1 VFFLYDPARLMA
13 RKKLPLHTKILIG
26 GLLGVAGGILA
37 HFLVGDSPG
46 LASFIKY
53 VTLPVGQIF
62 LRLLFM
68 LVIPLIFSAL
78 VLGVAGMG
86 DPRALGRIGL
96 KSLLYTVVVSAIAV
110 LLGVTLVNLLRPGE
124 GLSPELKA
132 RLAASAL
139 QKTTAPA
146 GAPGAA
152 ATPGAPPAAATP
164 AAPAAPA
171 PGAAIGDKSPVDL
184 LVEIVPRNPVKAAA
198 DGDFL
203 AIMFFSL
210 MIGIGLA
217 LTRTPAAQRFQ
228 EAVEGLLDISM
239 RLIDIVISF
248 APIGVAALLFN
259 LTAQLGYEVL
269 GQLARYVGVVLLA
282 LFIHQFVVYS
292 LAVKFLGG
300 MSPLTF
306 FRGIQEAMVTAFS
319 TSSSNATLPTALRV
333 AEEEL
338 HLPPNVSRFVLT
350 IGATMN
356 QNGTALFEGVT
367 VLFLAQFYG
376 VALSLTQQLTVVVI
390 CILGGIGT
398 AGVPSGSIPVV
409 AMILGLVGIPVE
421 GIGLILG
428 VDRFLDMCRTVLNVS
443 GDLAAAVVVSR
454 GEGGNP
460 SAGHESAVK

>member
-1 VFFLYDPARLMA
+1 MA

-26 GLLGVAGGILA
+26 GLVGVAGGILA
-37 HFLVGDSPG
+37 HFLLGDDPG
-46 LASFIKY
+46 LATFIKY
-53 VTLPVGQIF
+53 VTLPLGQIF

-78 VLGVAGMG
+78 VMGVAGMG

-96 KSLLYTVVVSAIAV
+96 KSLLYTVVVSAVAV
-110 LLGVTLVNLLRPGE
+110 FIGVTLVNVLRPGE
-124 GLSPELKA
+124 GISPEVRE
-132 RLAASAL
+132 RL
-139 QKTTAPA
+139 QRN
-146 GAPGAA
+146 
-152 ATPGAPPAAATP
+152 APPSAAP
-164 AAPAAPA
+164 SAAPAT
-171 PGAAIGDKSPVDL
+171 GATAAAASSEKSAIDL
-184 LVEIVPRNPVKAAA
+184 IVEIVPRNPVKSAA

-203 AIMFFSL
+203 GIMFFSL
-210 MIGIGLA
+210 MIGLGVA
-217 LTRTPAAQRFQ
+217 LVRTPATQKFQ
-228 EAVEGLLDISM
+228 DAVEGLLEVSM
-239 RLIDIVISF
+239 RLIDVVLAF

-269 GQLARYVGVVLLA
+269 GQLARYVGTVLLA
-282 LFIHQFVVYS
+282 LLIHQFVVYS

-300 MSPLTF
+300 MSPVKF
-306 FRGIQEAMVTAFS
+306 FKGIQEAMVTAFS

-338 HLPPNVSRFVLT
+338 HLPPSVSRFVLT

-356 QNGTALFEGVT
+356 QNGTALFEGIT

-376 VALSLTQQLTVVVI
+376 IQLSLTQQLTVVII

-398 AGVPSGSIPVV
+398 AGVPSGSIPVI
-409 AMILGLVGIPVE
+409 AMILGLVGVPAE

-454 GEGGNP
+454 GEGPAP
-460 SAGHESAVK
+460 SSAAVV

>member
-1 VFFLYDPARLMA
+1 MA
-13 RKKLPLHTKILIG
+13 KRKLPLHTKILIG
-26 GLLGVAGGILA
+26 GLVGVAGGILA
-37 HFLVGDSPG
+37 HFLMGDSPG
-46 LASFIKY
+46 LATFIKY

-78 VLGVAGMG
+78 VLGVAGIG
-86 DPRALGRIGL
+86 DPRSLGRIGL

-110 LLGVTLVNLLRPGE
+110 LLGVALVNVFRPGE

-139 QKTTAPA
+139 QKTTAPS
-146 GAPGAA
+146 
-152 ATPGAPPAAATP
+152 TP
-164 AAPAAPA
+164 AAPAAAPA
-171 PGAAIGDKSPVDL
+171 APAAAPAAGSAVADKSPVDL

-210 MIGIGLA
+210 MVGLGLA
-217 LTRTPAAQRFQ
+217 LTRTPAALRFQ
-228 EAVEGLLDISM
+228 EAVEGLLDVSM
-239 RLIDIVISF
+239 RLIDIVIGF
-248 APIGVAALLFN
+248 APLGVAALLFN

-282 LFIHQFVVYS
+282 LAIHQFVVYS
-292 LAVKFLGG
+292 LAVKLFGG
-300 MSPLTF
+300 MSPWTF

-338 HLPPNVSRFVLT
+338 HLPPSVSRFVLT

-376 VALSLTQQLTVVVI
+376 VALSLSQQLTVVVI
-390 CILGGIGT
+390 CILGGVGT

-409 AMILGLVGIPVE
+409 AMILGLVGIPAE

-454 GEGGNP
+454 GEGEAP
-460 SAGHESAVK
+460 RPIVAAEL

>member
-13 RKKLPLHTKILIG
+13 RRKLPLHTKILIG
-26 GLLGVAGGILA
+26 GLLGIAGGILA

-46 LASFIKY
+46 LAAFIKY

-96 KSLLYTVVVSAIAV
+96 KSLLYTIVVSAIAV

-146 GAPGAA
+146 GTPAA
-152 ATPGAPPAAATP
+152 PGAPPAAAAP
-164 AAPAAPA
+164 AVPGASAAPAA
-171 PGAAIGDKSPVDL
+171 GAAIGDKSPVDL

-228 EAVEGLLDISM
+228 EAVEGLLDVSM

-300 MSPLTF
+300 MSPVTF

-338 HLPPNVSRFVLT
+338 RLPPNVSRFVLT

-376 VALSLTQQLTVVVI
+376 VPLSLTQQLTVVVI

-454 GEGGNP
+454 GEGESP
-460 SAGHESAVK
+460 PAGMK

>member
-1 VFFLYDPARLMA
+1 MAAR
-13 RKKLPLHTKILIG
+13 RQIPLHTRILIG
-26 GLLGVAGGILA
+26 GLLGVIGGIAA
-37 HFLVGDSPG
+37 HFMLGDDPS

-53 VTLPVGQIF
+53 VTQPIGTIF

-86 DPRALGRIGL
+86 DPRSLGRIGL
-96 KSLLYTVVVSAIAV
+96 KSLVYTVAVSAIAV
-110 LLGVTLVNLLRPGE
+110 MLGVTLVNVLQPGA
-124 GLSPELKA
+124 GISPELKA
-132 RLAASAL
+132 RLVAGAADRAAGL
-139 QKTTAPA
+139 AKATAPA
-146 GAPGAA
+146 TGM
-152 ATPGAPPAAATP
+152 
-164 AAPAAPA
+164 
-171 PGAAIGDKSPVDL
+171 DL
-184 LVEIVPRNPVKAAA
+184 ITQIVPANPIKAAA
-198 DGDFL
+198 DGDM
-203 AIMFFSL
+203 IGVMFFSL
-210 MIGIGLA
+210 LIGIGVA
-217 LTRTPAAQRFQ
+217 LTRTAASQRFL
-228 EAVEGLLDISM
+228 EAVEGLLDVTM
-239 RLIDIVISF
+239 RLINVVISL

-259 LTAQLGYEVL
+259 LTAQLGYEILV
-269 GQLARYVGVVLLA
+269 QLARYVGVVLLA
-282 LFIHQFVVYS
+282 LLIHQFVVYS
-292 LAVKFLGG
+292 LAVKIFGG
-300 MSPLTF
+300 MSPKVF

-319 TSSSNATLPTALRV
+319 TSSSNATLPTAIRV

-338 HLPPNVSRFVLT
+338 HLPPSVSRFVLT

-376 VALSLTQQLTVVVI
+376 VDLTLVQQTLVVAI

-398 AGVPSGSIPVV
+398 AGVPSGSIPVI

-454 GEGGNP
+454 GEGEAP
-460 SAGHESAVK
+460 AGIGGRGMDVAVEIGDRGK

>member
-1 VFFLYDPARLMA
+1 MA
-13 RKKLPLHTKILIG
+13 RKLPLHTKILIG

-37 HFLVGDSPG
+37 HFTLGDDPV
-46 LASFIKY
+46 LASFIRY

-86 DPRALGRIGL
+86 DPRHLGRIGFKAL
-96 KSLLYTVVVSAIAV
+96 AYTVVVSAIAV
-110 LLGVTLVNLLRPGE
+110 LLGVTLVNLFRPGE

-139 QKTTAPA
+139 QKTAAPA
-146 GAPGAA
+146 AVPAPAAPG
-152 ATPGAPPAAATP
+152 

-171 PGAAIGDKSPVDL
+171 AERSPVDL

-203 AIMFFSL
+203 GVMFFSL
-210 MIGIGLA
+210 MVGLGLA
-217 LTRTPAAQRFQ
+217 LTRTPAALRFQ
-228 EAVEGLLDISM
+228 EAVEGLLDVSM
-239 RLIDIVISF
+239 RLIDMVIAF
-248 APIGVAALLFN
+248 APVGVAALLFN

-282 LFIHQFVVYS
+282 LAIHQFVVYS
-292 LAVKFLGG
+292 LAVKLLGG
-300 MSPLTF
+300 MSPRVF

-376 VALSLTQQLTVVVI
+376 VQLGLTQQLTVVVI
-390 CILGGIGT
+390 CILGGVGT
-398 AGVPSGSIPVV
+398 AGVPAGSIPVV
-409 AMILGLVGIPVE
+409 AMILGLVGIPAE

-428 VDRFLDMCRTVLNVS
+428 VDRFLDMCRTTLNVT

-454 GEGGNP
+454 GEMEALP
-460 SAGHESAVK
+460 AAAAVEA

>member
-1 VFFLYDPARLMA
+1 MA
-13 RKKLPLHTKILIG
+13 RKRLSLHTRILIG
-26 GLLGVAGGILA
+26 GLTGAVAGILA
-37 HFLVGDSPG
+37 YLALGDDPLLS
-46 LASFIKY
+46 SFITY
-53 VTLPVGQIF
+53 VTGPIGRIF
-62 LRLLFM
+62 LNLLFM
-68 LVIPLIFSAL
+68 LVIPLLFSAL

-96 KSLLYTVVVSAIAV
+96 KSLAYTVCVSAIAV
-110 LLGVTLVNLLRPGE
+110 LIGVTLVNVLRPGAAI
-124 GLSPELKA
+124 SPELRA
-132 RLAASAL
+132 GLQESAQQRAAG
-139 QKTTAPA
+139 QT
-146 GAPGAA
+146 
-152 ATPGAPPAAATP
+152 
-164 AAPAAPA
+164 AAPA
-171 PGAAIGDKSPVDL
+171 PKSGIDMLVD
-184 LVEIVPRNPVKAAA
+184 IVPRNPVKAMA
-198 DGDFL
+198 DGDML
-203 AIMFFSL
+203 AVMFFSL
-210 MIGIGLA
+210 MVGIGLA
-217 LTRTPAAQRFQ
+217 LVRTPATQRFQ

-239 RLIDIVISF
+239 RLIHLVLAF

-259 LTAQLGYEVL
+259 LTAQLGYEIL
-269 GQLARYVGVVLLA
+269 GQLARYVLVVLLA
-282 LFIHQFVVYS
+282 LLIHQFVVYS
-292 LAVKFLGG
+292 LAVRLLGG
-300 MSPLTF
+300 MSPLRF

-338 HLPPNVSRFVLT
+338 RLPPNVSRFVLT

-376 VALSLTQQLTVVVI
+376 IPLTVTQQAVVVGI

-409 AMILGLVGIPVE
+409 AMILGLVGVPAE

-454 GEGGNP
+454 GEEEIAVAPAGG
-460 SAGHESAVK
+460 A